1 MECSCDGMFMR
12 WNVRAMF
19 LPGATDNRSNRAE
32 ADMKTARRCG
42 RAVFQ
47 ASSDAQRQ
55 ARIKQQF

>member
-1 MECSCDGMFMR
+1 MFMR